1 MLSLPSYIFY
11 LNYLRPTIEN
21 GIKCNANFFDIENRD
36 QFQYMRIND
45 EAKIGIVPLPESNDK
60 YLCI

>member
-21 GIKCNANFFDIENRD
+21 GIKCNTNFFEIDWRSVSI
-36 QFQYMRIND
+36 MRIND
-45 EAKIGIVPLPESNDK
+45 GAKIGIVPLPESNDK